1 MSYIKKTL
9 GFIYFSAFQYKTPI
23 GLGIVYTFGV
33 LALVALAV
41 QILSGL
47 FIAIHY
53 YSDISLAFISIE
65 NFTRNINEGYI
76 TRYIHANGAS
86 AFFIVTFIHIGRGL
100 FFGSYKYPR
109 APLWYSGTIIY
120 LLLVITA
127 FLGYVLPWGQM
138 SYWAAT
144 VITNL
149 VTTVPLAGNQIVIWI
164 WGAYAVEGP
173 TLNRFFILHFL
184 FPFLILLVVTFHLI
198 FLHQVGSSNPLGF
211 SWLGDRLYF
220 FPHYI
225 TKDSVTTAFFLFF
238 LIYLVSQ
245 KPNILGHPDNYIPA
259 NPESTPPHIVP
270 EWYFLNFYAVLRSIP
285 SKDYGVLALVL
296 TIICLS
302 LTPLF
307 DNAKRNSA
315 IFKNKIALKLFFI
328 TFLCLTYIG
337 KAPLKD
343 PALLLGLTF
352 TFNYFFFFL
361 ALMLSP
367 IQLVYGNQRRHI
379 KRKYLEKFIKL

>member
-1 MSYIKKTL
+1 MSKLKNLI
-9 GFIYFSAFQYKTPI
+9 GFLYFSAFQYKTPI
-23 GLGIVYTFGV
+23 VLGIAYTFGV
-33 LALVALAV
+33 LGFFALII

-47 FIAIHY
+47 FIAMHY
-53 YSDISLAFISIE
+53 HSDIELAFTSIE
-65 NFTRNINEGYI
+65 NFVRNVKEGYI
-76 TRYIHANGAS
+76 TRYVHANGAS
-86 AFFIVTFIHIGRGL
+86 AFFIVTFLHIGRGL

-120 LLLVITA
+120 VLLIVTA

-149 VTTVPLAGNQIVIWI
+149 VTTVPIIGNQMVIWI

-184 FPFLILLVVTFHLI
+184 LPFLLLAVISFHLI

-211 SWLGDRLYF
+211 SWLADRLYF
-220 FPHYI
+220 SPHYI
-225 TKDSVTTAFFLFF
+225 SKDAVTGAFFIFF
-238 LIYLVSQ
+238 LVYLVSQ
-245 KPNILGHPDNYIPA
+245 KPNVLGHPDNYITA

-270 EWYFLNFYAVLRSIP
+270 EWYFLNFYATLRSIP
-285 SKDYGVLALVL
+285 SKDYGVLALAL
-296 TIICLS
+296 TIICLA
-302 LTPLF
+302 LLPLF
-307 DNAKRNSA
+307 DNSKKNSTL
-315 IFKNKIALKLFFI
+315 FKNRISLQMFYI
-328 TFLCLTYIG
+328 TFICLTYIG

-352 TFNYFFFFL
+352 TISYFFFYISL
-361 ALMLSP
+361 LLSP
-367 IQLVYGNQRRHI
+367 IQ
-379 KRKYLEKFIKL
+379 KFMPRSPFVI